1 MNYPSVEVLV
11 AAVGQDSESPALHQL
26 FSELK
31 IGEENLEKYPMNLAG
46 RRLWWNEA
54 TRLQLELKSIELLKD
69 IPSHNIDQGPWV
81 LTKLTFWGVHK
92 KNGAY
97 AGPIPYELDF
107 SMVRDSIRNKM
118 LNIGLGQ
125 ATVLGF
131 SEDVD
136 MWQMEKVEITV
147 EYFDD
152 NDAIRCISIGV
163 LIDRS
168 RA

>member
-1 MNYPSVEVLV
+1 
-11 AAVGQDSESPALHQL
+11 
-26 FSELK
+26 
-31 IGEENLEKYPMNLAG
+31 
-46 RRLWWNEA
+46 
-54 TRLQLELKSIELLKD
+54 
-69 IPSHNIDQGPWV
+69 
-81 LTKLTFWGVHK
+81 
-92 KNGAY
+92 
-97 AGPIPYELDF
+97 
-107 SMVRDSIRNKM
+107 MVRDSIRNKM